1 MPKKKPALNLNK
13 PKPAE
18 STSGTIVIGQPML
31 DLSIWVY
38 DADPDIVDFHANE
51 ICRAFL
57 LHFAVKNFG
66 VKAFGYEDEE

>member
-1 MPKKKPALNLNK
+1 MPKKKPAPKVTK
-13 PKPAE
+13 PKPVGKMPR
-18 STSGTIVIGQPML
+18 TKVIGQPML

-57 LHFAVKNFG
+57 LHFGVKNFG